1 MKLQPHSNTCQ
12 ASSGEACIC
21 GAGQLNY
28 VILLQ
33 DRNEK
38 LEKVV
43 KASQCRNSGNDFKG
57 NYTKYCREC
66 DYCKAIAELEQP

>member
-38 LEKVV
+38 LERLLVAS
-43 KASQCRNSGNDFKG
+43 KALNIVFCNGLSTSRAFDDW
-57 NYTKYCREC
+57 R
-66 DYCKAIAELEQP
+66 KAMADLEQP